1 MAPVLSRIP
10 QLPVS
15 IPGPREPWWTMTF
28 TVGLHRA
35 IRAVRKWVGVSQ
47 NVIKTDVAL
56 VGAGIMSA
64 TLGALLRQL
73 EPTWSIS
80 LFERLHAAA
89 AESSDPWNNAGT
101 GHSALCELNYTP
113 AGADGEI
120 DITKALNINEQFQQS
135 RQFWAYGVDN
145 GVLGAPDEF
154 INPIP
159 HVAFCHGES
168 GVEFLRKRHAAL
180 SSQTLFEDMEFI
192 TDDGEFAAR
201 LPLMAAGRDYSDP
214 VALNWYTEGTDVD
227 FGALTQQLL
236 NYVGRDAHLY
246 YGHEVRNLSQ
256 QSDGSWALK
265 IKNTGTGDILRVEA
279 KFVFIGAGGGALHL
293 LQKSGIPEAKGFG
306 GFPVSGQ
313 FFRCTNPELIAEHS
327 AKVYGQAAVGAPPMS
342 VPHLDTRVINHDKG
356 LLFGPYAG
364 WSPKFLKT
372 GGVMDL
378 PKSVKPGNL
387 LPMMSIA
394 PKEFGLLK
402 YLIGE
407 LAATSADR
415 VKTLQEFVPRATGG
429 DWEMITAGQ
438 RVQVIR
444 ATGNSGNLEFG
455 TAVVAAGDGTIAGLL
470 GASPGASTAVPA
482 MLNVLQQC
490 FGSRF
495 DGWTPK
501 LTEMIPSYGK
511 KLNDEPALFRRLWD
525 WTNRSLEL
533 TGAGT
538 AKAGAAPAAE
548 PEAVEPA

>member
-1 MAPVLSRIP
+1 MAQKV
-10 QLPVS
+10 
-15 IPGPREPWWTMTF
+15 
-28 TVGLHRA
+28 
-35 IRAVRKWVGVSQ
+35 IR
-47 NVIKTDVAL
+47 TDVAL

-73 EPTWSIS
+73 EPSWSIS
-80 LFERLHAAA
+80 LFERLDAAA

-113 AGADGEI
+113 MGADGQI

-135 RQFWAYGVDN
+135 RQFWAHGVDN

-159 HVAFCHGES
+159 HVAFAHGDG
-168 GVEFLRKRHAAL
+168 GVDYLGKRHAAL
-180 SSQTLFEDMEFI
+180 AGHTLFEGMEYI
-192 TDDGEFAAR
+192 TDEATFADR
-201 LPLMAAGRDYSDP
+201 LPLMGKGRDYSDP

-236 NYVGRDAHLY
+236 NFVGRDASLY
-246 YGHEVRNLSQ
+246 FGHDVRNLTQ
-256 QSDGSWALK
+256 QSDGSWV
-265 IKNTGTGDILRVEA
+265 IKVRNTRSGETFRVEA
-279 KFVFIGAGGGALHL
+279 KFVFVGAGGGALHL

-306 GFPVSGQ
+306 GFPVSGE
-313 FFRCTNPELIAEHS
+313 FFRCTNPDLIAEHS

-342 VPHLDTRVINHDKG
+342 VPHLDTRVINHQKG

-372 GGVMDL
+372 GGIMDL

-407 LAATSADR
+407 LAASPADR
-415 VKTLQEFVPRATGG
+415 VKTLSEFVPEATGG

-444 ATGNSGNLEFG
+444 GQGAKGNLEFG

-482 MLNVLQQC
+482 MISVLQQC
-490 FGSRF
+490 FGDRF
-495 DGWTPK
+495 DGWQGK
-501 LTEMIPSYGK
+501 LTEMIPSYGQ
-511 KLNDEPALFRRLWD
+511 KLNDNPALFRQMWD

-533 TGAGT
+533 TGRG
-538 AKAGAAPAAE
+538 GRHAAPE
-548 PEAVEPA
+548 QTD